1 MSIIGTLF
9 KVVLSWKLRR
19 DPEII
24 ALAEDA
30 KKTRKQVKN
39 NFDEKIE
46 RGELKDTPALRRLRK
61 ELGVD

>member
-24 ALAEDA
+24 AMAEDA

>member
-24 ALAEDA
+24 AMAEDA

-39 NFDEKIE
+39 NLDEKIE